1 MFHWQ
6 PSEIDQ
12 LSYDD
17 LLLFRELARQR
28 QEQEESDE

>member
-1 MFHWQ
+1 MTFHWS
-6 PSEIDQ
+6 PSDIDK

-28 QEQEESDE
+28 AEPKESD